1 MMFAYYMNFG
11 EEKGVKRS
19 RKVIYKS
26 VFINNRIFFF
36 CTMTFFL
43 CFPPIETQV
52 LCDPVFLQLQYP
64 SVFKAVKS
72 RGKSTRLAGYKMKFI
87 MSSKMVRT

>member
-11 EEKGVKRS
+11 EEKEVKRS

-26 VFINNRIFFF
+26 VFINNRIFF
-36 CTMTFFL
+36 CTMIFFL

-52 LCDPVFLQLQYP
+52 LCGPVFLQLQYP

-72 RGKSTRLAGYKMKFI
+72 RGKSARLARYKMKFI